1 MNREVQADP
10 VSNYPQGSSGFML
23 LEVLIALALFALS
36 AVFLVD
42 GVGTISRA
50 IREMKNTRELEQD
63 LIWVRD
69 QIFQESDYEK
79 IEEGG
84 DITAPTMGEIRW
96 ETEVEMSTEVLDVF
110 KVTLMLEYE
119 GNSDFNVE
127 AGERTSVMYL
137 FRPTW
142 SQNSDFSRERND
154 VLEEKRDKIRELQ
167 DERRRL

>member
-1 MNREVQADP
+1 MYQERQCSP
-10 VSNYPQGSSGFML
+10 KKFGSSGGFML
-23 LEVLIALALFALS
+23 VEVLIALALFGMS

-42 GVGTISRA
+42 GVGTISKA

-63 LIWVRD
+63 LIWVRS

-79 IEEGG
+79 MEEGG

-96 ETEVEMSTEVLDVF
+96 EAEVEMLTEVLDVF
-110 KVTLMLEYE
+110 KVTLNLEYE

-127 AGERTSVMYL
+127 SGERSSIMYL

-142 SQNSDFSRERND
+142 AQNSDFARERND

-167 DERRRL
+167 EERRRL

>member
-1 MNREVQADP
+1 MYQERQCSP
-10 VSNYPQGSSGFML
+10 KKFGSSGGFML
-23 LEVLIALALFALS
+23 VEVLIALALFGMS

-42 GVGTISRA
+42 GVGTISKA

-63 LIWVRD
+63 LIWVRS

-79 IEEGG
+79 MEEGG

-96 ETEVEMSTEVLDVF
+96 EAEVEMLTEVLDVF
-110 KVTLMLEYE
+110 KVTLNLEYE

-127 AGERTSVMYL
+127 PGERSSIMYL

-142 SQNSDFSRERND
+142 SQNSDFARERND

-167 DERRRL
+167 EERRRL